1 MMHHIMMHDTMK
13 HHTMKHH
20 IITWKEK
27 GNMSEKFRLMKGNEA
42 IAEAALRAG
51 CRFYAGYPIT
61 PQSEILEYM
70 SANMAARGG
79 VFVQGE
85 SEIASMS
92 MLWGAAA
99 CGERVM
105 TSSSGPGYDLK
116 QEGISY
122 LASYQLPAVLIDV
135 MRYGVGDG
143 EITEGQDSYWEAV
156 RGGGHGDSRQIVLT
170 PASVQECADLTYK
183 AFDLA
188 EQYRTVVILLSDG
201 GISQMIEKVVLPQA
215 KEHDKNQY
223 DWAIKGYKK
232 PGEPKVKV
240 TNLDRSMNYGD
251 YDRMMKEKFR
261 TMHEN
266 EQRWE
271 EFMAEDADL
280 VLVAYGIS
288 ARVCKSA
295 VRRARA
301 QGVKLGL
308 IRLISVWP
316 YPEKAFKNLPRSVK
330 GLVTVEM
337 SLTAQMGQDLCLAV
351 KFGLPVYAC
360 LTSKYVP
367 TAQGIVDYCRG
378 VLAGEEKELEVY

>member
-1 MMHHIMMHDTMK
+1 MTK
-13 HHTMKHH
+13 NY
-20 IITWKEK
+20 E
-27 GNMSEKFRLMKGNEA
+27 LMKGNEA

-70 SANMAARGG
+70 STNMADRGG
-79 VFVQGE
+79 TFIQGE

-122 LASYQLPAVLIDV
+122 LSSYNLPAVIIDV

-143 EITEGQDSYWEAV
+143 EITEGQDSYWIATK
-156 RGGGHGDSRQIVLT
+156 GGGHGDSRQIVLT
-170 PASVQECADLTYK
+170 PASVQECADLTYE

-188 EQYRTVVILLSDG
+188 EKYRTVVIILSDG

-215 KEHDKNQY
+215 KEHDKTKF
-223 DWAIKGYKK
+223 DWAIKGRKK
-232 PGEPKVKV
+232 ADEPKVKV
-240 TNLDRSMNYGD
+240 TNLDRSMD
-251 YDRMMKEKFR
+251 YDEYDAMMRKKFV
-261 TMHEN
+261 TMHDE

-271 EFMAEDADL
+271 EFMTEDAQL
-280 VLVAYGIS
+280 IFVAYGIS
-288 ARVCKSA
+288 SRVCKSA
-295 VRRARA
+295 VRYAREE
-301 QGVKLGL
+301 GIKLGL
-308 IRLISVWP
+308 IRPISVWP
-316 YPEKAFKNLPRSVK
+316 YPEKAFSNLPESCK

-337 SLTAQMGQDLCLAV
+337 SLSSQMGPDVRLAT
-351 KFGLPVYAC
+351 KFSIPLYGY

-367 TAQGIVDYCRG
+367 KATELVKYCKNI
-378 VLAGEEKELEVY
+378 LAGNEKELEVL